1 VRETTAKMGMPHW
14 RRVSGLWLGPASSAV
29 VLVLLLTWSWGKW
42 PDFLIDF
49 GRELYVPW
57 QLTTGKTLYADI
69 AYFNGPLSPTW
80 NSILFR
86 LFGTSLRT
94 LAIGNALVLALIA
107 MLVHHLLRQLTN
119 PWVATIGTWAL
130 LLFFGFAQFTPRTN
144 YTFIAPYS
152 HEMTHGTALA
162 TAALVLLG
170 AHLRRSGPWTVF
182 TLGLAVGTTCLT
194 KAEFVIA
201 ILPAILLGLAAHHR
215 AAGTPRRE
223 IFRLAVRFGG
233 GAILPPLIAYLAL
246 LIHLSP
252 DTALRG
258 VAGSWMYL
266 FAWDVR
272 ELRFYREIM
281 GTLDVGQSLVRI
293 ATWTL
298 RYLGVLMSAAL
309 AGFLVRRSWRASP
322 LVVTLLVP
330 AAATAVLAIRQWIDW
345 ENLANPFPL
354 VTLVALAVVAA
365 GVLRRPAEV
374 EERRRWILALSCL
387 VYALALLLKMILNT
401 RILHYGYA
409 LAMPAGLVV
418 VATFLGAV
426 PEWFDRRGRNGA
438 AFRAVVLGAIAGFA
452 IIQVQATQIELGWR
466 TVKLGTGADAF
477 LADASGTPFVT
488 LLQQV
493 RRLAASGDTLVVLPE
508 GVMLNYLLRLE
519 NPTPYVNFMPPEVML
534 FGEDRMRAAFAA
546 RPPVWIVLINRPAS
560 EYGYRF
566 LGDDYGRRLVDWVEA
581 HYVVV
586 DRVLEARHPNQLTP
600 FAAILHHRRD

>member
-1 VRETTAKMGMPHW
+1 MGTPRW
-14 RRVSGLWLGPASSAV
+14 RRVSELWLGPASAAV
-29 VLVLLLTWSWGKW
+29 MLVLLLVWSWGKW

-49 GRELYVPW
+49 GRELYIPW
-57 QLTTGKTLYADI
+57 QLADGKTLYADI

-94 LAIGNALVLALIA
+94 LAVGNALILALVA
-107 MLVHHLLRQLTN
+107 MMVHHLLRQLTDA
-119 PWVATIGTWAL
+119 WVAAIGTWAL

-144 YTFIAPYS
+144 YTFIAPYA

-170 AHLRRSGPWTVF
+170 AHLRRGGPWTVF
-182 TLGLAVGTTCLT
+182 ALGLAIGTTFLT

-201 ILPAILLGLAAHHR
+201 IVPAVLVGFAAHHR

-223 IFRLAVRFGG
+223 ILGLLVRLGG
-233 GAILPPLIAYLAL
+233 GAIFPPLAAYLAL
-246 LIHLSP
+246 LVRLP
-252 DTALRG
+252 QDTALRG

-266 FAWDVR
+266 FTGDVR
-272 ELRFYREIM
+272 ELRFYREVM

-298 RYLGVLMSAAL
+298 RYACVLVPAAL

-322 LVVTLLVP
+322 LAVALLAP
-330 AAATAVLAIRQWIDW
+330 AAALAVLAVRRGIDW

-354 VTLVALAVVAA
+354 VTFVALIVAAA
-365 GVLRRPAEV
+365 GVVRQPAEV
-374 EERRRWILALSCL
+374 GNRRRWILALSCL

-426 PEWFDRRGRNGA
+426 PEWLERRGRNGA

-452 IIQVQATQIELGWR
+452 VIQIQATQIELGWR
-466 TVKLGTGADAF
+466 TVKVGTGADAF
-477 LADASGTPFVT
+477 LADPSGTPFVA
-488 LLQQV
+488 LLDRV
-493 RRLAASGDTLVVLPE
+493 RRLAAPGDTVAVLPE

-519 NPTPYVNFMPPEVML
+519 NPTPYINFMPPEVIL

-546 RPPVWIVLINRPAS
+546 RPPVWIVLINRTAT

-566 LGDDYGRRLVDWVEA
+566 LGDDYGRSLVDWVEA

-586 DRVLEARHPNQLTP
+586 DRVLQATYSNQLTP
-600 FAAILHHRRD
+600 FAAILRHRQE